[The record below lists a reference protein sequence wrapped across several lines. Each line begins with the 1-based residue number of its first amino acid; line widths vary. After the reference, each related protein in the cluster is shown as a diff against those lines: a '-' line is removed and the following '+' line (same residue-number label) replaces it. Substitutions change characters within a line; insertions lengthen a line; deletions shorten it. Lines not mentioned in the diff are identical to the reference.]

1 MSGSRLNWFDPVL
14 ITMIP
19 TIRSFRLLLRTLSIE
34 GVWRESDSYFIFGLR
49 GRDENG
55 GENSTIILS
64 ITIPFPFPFKIERKR
79 RKREGKSILNFLI
92 TIITILK
99 NNYFSIK

>member
-1 MSGSRLNWFDPVL
+1 MSSSRLNWFDPVL

-64 ITIPFPFPFKIERKR
+64 ITIPFPFKIERKR
-79 RKREGKSILNFLI
+79 RKRKGISILNFLI